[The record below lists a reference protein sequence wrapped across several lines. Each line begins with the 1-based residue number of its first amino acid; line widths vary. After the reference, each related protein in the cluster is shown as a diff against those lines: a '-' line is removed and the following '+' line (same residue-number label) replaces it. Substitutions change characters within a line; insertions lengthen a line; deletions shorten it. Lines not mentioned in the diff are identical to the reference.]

1 MIRCGEVVMPPLFC
15 ALNRSFLML
24 DIQVGIKSGHS
35 LL

>member
-1 MIRCGEVVMPPLFC
+1 MIRYGEVVIPPLFC